1 MLFCIKDKSTWI
13 NWQKSEFLLTASLA
27 EQRTSS
33 WVANCMPKL
42 PVVHHRQ
49 NDSFEAHSIWILN
62 QLVCVAL
69 RFTVISVVSLT
80 AWCSVVCSFS
90 VQHCSHCS
98 SESRFAARVGRLQ
111 KIVADIRVWGLWWEG
126 FEIKSAGLKG
136 EGFVCCAEHGR
147 HLNL

>member
-1 MLFCIKDKSTWI
+1 MLFCIKDESTWI
-13 NWQKSEFLLTASLA
+13 NWQRSEFLLTASLA

-33 WVANCMPKL
+33 CEANWMPKL
-42 PVVHHRQ
+42 PVIHHRQ
-49 NDSFEAHSIWILN
+49 NDSFEARSIWILN
-62 QLVCVAL
+62 QLVCPAFYGNQCCFSDNVVFCHLFFLSSAL
-69 RFTVISVVSLT
+69 F
-80 AWCSVVCSFS
+80 
-90 VQHCSHCS
+90 CS

-111 KIVADIRVWGLWWEG
+111 KIVADIRVWGLWWES